1 MSKLKDFVLNHKKA
15 VVASASVIVVA
26 AALGCGVLVGFRAGE
41 KANRLPV
48 SDYNQKDV
56 NGGLTEETV
65 KVQNSFSGISTKEAQ
80 DIALRDAGLSADE
93 VTVVKIETDVD
104 YGVQKYDVEFVNG
117 ENKYEYEIDVQTGE
131 ILSHEID
138 LVKERIAEQQN
149 QLNQQNQPDEPEK
162 DAASS
167 EPISLDEAKAAAL
180 ADAGLTDAVFTKAKL
195 DYDDNR
201 DVYDIEFYSG
211 TIEYEYEIAVKGGS
225 IIKRDIEYTDEKKA
239 ADGQDIGMDAAK
251 EVAVKDAGLE
261 IENVRF
267 YKEAKDTNGNTYV
280 YEIEFNSGYMHYEY
294 EINAQSGKIIK
305 KEYNVTE
312 SYEDLHSSL
321 EGTWVMVNAK
331 DAALADAGVNMSNAV
346 FTKTKLEREDGRNI
360 YSIKFISGDRE
371 YEYEIDAETGN
382 IIKKESE
389 RITKTD
395 TAANTGK
402 DIGIEEAKLVAL
414 KHCGLSAS
422 DVIFTTAK
430 KDHDDGVDCYELE
443 FCTSE
448 HEYEYEIHCSTGEI
462 LHNEC
467 NNHDRDDDDCG
478 HNGRHH

>member
-15 VVASASVIVVA
+15 VAVSASVIVVA
-26 AALGCGVLVGFRAGE
+26 ASLGCGALIGFKAGE
-41 KANRLPV
+41 KANSLPA
-48 SDYNQKDV
+48 SNYNQQDV

-93 VTVVKIETDVD
+93 VTVVKLETDVD
-104 YGVQKYDVEFVNG
+104 DGIKKYDVEFVSG
-117 ENKYEYEIDVQTGE
+117 ANKYEYEIDVQTGE

-138 LVKERIAEQQN
+138 SEKELIAEQQ
-149 QLNQQNQPDEPEK
+149 NQQNQPDEPEINN
-162 DAASS
+162 APS

-180 ADAGLTDAVFTKAKL
+180 ADAGLADAVFTKAKL

-225 IIKRDIEYTDEKKA
+225 IIKREIEYADEKNA

-294 EINAQSGKIIK
+294 EINALSGKIIK
-305 KEYNVTE
+305 KEYDVTE
-312 SYEDLHSSL
+312 SYEDLRDN
-321 EGTWVMVNAK
+321 TKDIWVLVNAK

-346 FTKTKLEREDGRNI
+346 FTKTKLEREDGKNV

-382 IIKKESE
+382 IISKESE
-389 RITKTD
+389 NIAKTD

-402 DIGIEEAKLVAL
+402 DIGIEEAKLAAL
-414 KHCGLSAS
+414 RHCGLSAS
-422 DVIFTTAK
+422 DVTFTTVK
-430 KDHDDGVDCYELE
+430 KDRDDGVDCYELE
-443 FCTSE
+443 FCTPE
-448 HEYEYEIHCSTGEI
+448 HEYEYEIHCYTGEI

-467 NNHDRDDDDCG
+467 HNHDRDDDDCG